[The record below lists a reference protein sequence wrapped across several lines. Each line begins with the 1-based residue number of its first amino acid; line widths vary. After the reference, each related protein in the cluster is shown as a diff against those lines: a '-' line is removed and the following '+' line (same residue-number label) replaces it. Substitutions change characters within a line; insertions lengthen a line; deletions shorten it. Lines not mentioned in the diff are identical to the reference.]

1 MERYTRGRRH
11 TAPRARVGRSV
22 PRIGIV
28 ARWSDAL
35 AMSGQ
40 MDLRERF
47 LAVPV
52 VTRSLM
58 ASTMVAVVL
67 NPILG
72 LDDIV
77 CASPHDIVRK
87 GQIWRLAL
95 SLFYVPGLFNALIM
109 SFVLYRL
116 ASAWEQERGSL
127 RLAYYFF
134 LGVVATNLGV
144 CILAVVVAPVVP
156 SVLSPAF
163 LCGPGLLAAFLVLIT
178 RSSQGYAGASV
189 NVLGLFAMPTL
200 YFPLLLLVFFA
211 LFGANPLESAASVA
225 VGYAWAQGYLDA
237 VIPGDAA
244 LQAAERW
251 PALRAV
257 VAARGY
263 VSTAMAGPSLPTHGA
278 AGNVPS
284 GRRARTERAR
294 HRRRRAGHLR
304 ANQRPRLRGGRGWW
318 RRRNRR
324 GNGSATGRG
333 IFAGAVVAR
342 RRRRP
347 AGCRRRRR
355 RSRAAPAEPPRERRR
370 ERREPIAWDTRGL
383 GENRWW
389 IAERRG
395 GDGGGRRGGGADE
408 GGTRRSVC
416 AGARATAETGAAA
429 SGCVGRRGD
438 ELSVGS
444 RVSGR
449 FALVV

>member
-95 SLFYVPGLFNALIM
+95 SLFYVPGLLNALIM

-211 LFGANPLESAASVA
+211 LLGANRLESAASVA

-263 VSTAMAGPSLPTHGA
+263 VSTAMAGPSSP
-278 AGNVPS
+278 
-284 GRRARTERAR
+284 RTERRETSLGAAR
-294 HRRRRAGHLR
+294 A
-304 ANQRPRLRGGRGWW
+304 RP
-318 RRRNRR
+318 NEP
-324 GNGSATGRG
+324 ATVDVAQG
-333 IFAGAVVAR
+333 IFARIRDHAFAGDGAGGGGGIAAGTGRRLGGGSSPGLSSLTSPTSRRMSPPPPPAAPLPPNLRASADANVANLSR
-342 RRRRP
+342 GTLGGSERIGGGSP
-347 AGCRRRRR
+347 NGGAATGAGAGAAEQTREE
-355 RSRAAPAEPPRERRR
+355 RAAAFALAHERRLR
-370 ERREPIAWDTRGL
+370 QEQQRL
-383 GENRWW
+383 GASE
-389 IAERRG
+389 
-395 GDGGGRRGGGADE
+395 GGA
-408 GGTRRSVC
+408 TNYR
-416 AGARATAETGAAA
+416 
-429 SGCVGRRGD
+429 
-438 ELSVGS
+438 
-444 RVSGR
+444 
-449 FALVV
+449 

>member
-1 MERYTRGRRH
+1 MRKLRASTTRSRGTVIARERRLHAHTSTGASVPRAALSARPRTRRSRSLVVVNAKSGSSERPSSERP
-11 TAPRARVGRSV
+11 TFSEAAVASRSVRDITKWNVIPAGGDTQRRARVGRSI

-77 CASPHDIVRK
+77 RIPHDIVRK

-134 LGVVATNLGV
+134 LGVVATSLGV
-144 CILAVVVAPVVP
+144 HPRRCRRARRPERALPRV
-156 SVLSPAF
+156 

-189 NVLGLFAMPTL
+189 SVLGLFAIPPSTPPSCSSSC
-200 YFPLLLLVFFA
+200 PLR
-211 LFGANPLESAASVA
+211 ANPLESAASVA
-225 VGYAWAQGYLDA
+225 VGYAWAQGY
-237 VIPGDAA
+237 
-244 LQAAERW
+244 
-251 PALRAV
+251 
-257 VAARGY
+257 
-263 VSTAMAGPSLPTHGA
+263 
-278 AGNVPS
+278 
-284 GRRARTERAR
+284 
-294 HRRRRAGHLR
+294 
-304 ANQRPRLRGGRGWW
+304 
-318 RRRNRR
+318 
-324 GNGSATGRG
+324 
-333 IFAGAVVAR
+333 
-342 RRRRP
+342 
-347 AGCRRRRR
+347 
-355 RSRAAPAEPPRERRR
+355 
-370 ERREPIAWDTRGL
+370 
-383 GENRWW
+383 
-389 IAERRG
+389 
-395 GDGGGRRGGGADE
+395 
-408 GGTRRSVC
+408 
-416 AGARATAETGAAA
+416 
-429 SGCVGRRGD
+429 
-438 ELSVGS
+438 
-444 RVSGR
+444 
-449 FALVV
+449 

>member
-58 ASTMVAVVL
+58 GPRWWRWCSTRSWAWTTS
-67 NPILG
+67 
-72 LDDIV
+72 
-77 CASPHDIVRK
+77 CAHPHDIVRK

-95 SLFYVPGLFNALIM
+95 SLFYVPGLLNALIM

-257 VAARGY
+257 VAAERLRQHRHGGPVTPHARSGGKRPRGGARDRTSPPP
-263 VSTAMAGPSLPTHGA
+263 STSRRASSRESETTPSRGTGLVEAAESPRERVGDWAGDLRRGCRHLTSPTSRRISPPPPRRAAHRTSARAPTRTSRTYRVGHSGA
-278 AGNVPS
+278 RRESVVDLRTA
-284 GRRARTERAR
+284 GRRRGRAQ
-294 HRRRRAGHLR
+294 G
-304 ANQRPRLRGGRGWW
+304 
-318 RRRNRR
+318 
-324 GNGSATGRG
+324 
-333 IFAGAVVAR
+333 
-342 RRRRP
+342 
-347 AGCRRRRR
+347 R
-355 RSRAAPAEPPRERRR
+355 RSRRGRNAPRR
-370 ERREPIAWDTRGL
+370 L
-383 GENRWW
+383 RW
-389 IAERRG
+389 RTS
-395 GDGGGRRGGGADE
+395 DG
-408 GGTRRSVC
+408 
-416 AGARATAETGAAA
+416 
-429 SGCVGRRGD
+429 
-438 ELSVGS
+438 
-444 RVSGR
+444 
-449 FALVV
+449 

>member
-28 ARWSDAL
+28 ARWSVAL

-278 AGNVPS
+278 AGNVP
-284 GRRARTERAR
+284 
-294 HRRRRAGHLR
+294 
-304 ANQRPRLRGGRGWW
+304 RGGARGP
-318 RRRNRR
+318 NEP
-324 GNGSATGRG
+324 ATVDVAQG
-333 IFAGAVVAR
+333 IFARIRDHAFAGDGAGGGGGIAAGTGRRLGGGSSPGLSSFDVADVPPDVAAAAAAAPLPPNLR
-342 RRRRP
+342 ASADANVANLSRGTLGGSERTGGGSP
-347 AGCRRRRR
+347 NGGAATGAGAGAAEQTREE
-355 RSRAAPAEPPRERRR
+355 RAAAFALAHERRLR
-370 ERREPIAWDTRGL
+370 QEQQRL
-383 GENRWW
+383 G
-389 IAERRG
+389 AS
-395 GDGGGRRGGGADE
+395 E
-408 GGTRRSVC
+408 G
-416 AGARATAETGAAA
+416 RATNY
-429 SGCVGRRGD
+429 R
-438 ELSVGS
+438 
-444 RVSGR
+444 
-449 FALVV
+449 

>member
-1 MERYTRGRRH
+1 MGGD
-11 TAPRARVGRSV
+11 AVCVARARWPGRPALTSRRSPV
-22 PRIGIV
+22 R
-28 ARWSDAL
+28 DAL

-47 LAVPV
+47 LATPL

-72 LDDIV
+72 LDDLV

-95 SLFYVPGLFNALIM
+95 SLFYVPGLLNALIM

-127 RLAYYFF
+127 RLAYYFL

-144 CILAVVVAPVVP
+144 CVLAVVVAPVVP

-189 NVLGLFAMPTL
+189 SVLGLFAMPTL

-225 VGYAWAQGYLDA
+225 VGYAWAQGYLDP

-278 AGNVPS
+278 AGTPPRRGPNDPVTVDVAQGIFAQIRDHAFAGS
-284 GRRARTERAR
+284 AGGGGGGIAAGTGRRLGGGSSPGMASFDVADVPPDV
-294 HRRRRAGHLR
+294 AAAAAAAPLPPNLR
-304 ANQRPRLRGGRGWW
+304 ANAHVPHSNPNQSRG
-318 RRRNRR
+318 
-324 GNGSATGRG
+324 
-333 IFAGAVVAR
+333 AGG
-342 RRRRP
+342 P
-347 AGCRRRRR
+347 AG
-355 RSRAAPAEPPRERRR
+355 
-370 ERREPIAWDTRGL
+370 TGVT
-383 GENRWW
+383 GVT
-389 IAERRG
+389 
-395 GDGGGRRGGGADE
+395 GGGSPGGGAATGAGPGPAEQTREARAAAFALAHERRLRQEQQRLVESE
-408 GGTRRSVC
+408 GG
-416 AGARATAETGAAA
+416 ATKD
-429 SGCVGRRGD
+429 R
-438 ELSVGS
+438 
-444 RVSGR
+444 
-449 FALVV
+449 

>member
-1 MERYTRGRRH
+1 
-11 TAPRARVGRSV
+11 
-22 PRIGIV
+22 
-28 ARWSDAL
+28 
-35 AMSGQ
+35 MSGQ

-95 SLFYVPGLFNALIM
+95 SLFYVPGLLNALIM

-134 LGVVATNLGV
+134 LGVVATNLGMHPRR
-144 CILAVVVAPVVP
+144 CRRARRPD
-156 SVLSPAF
+156 VLSPAF

-263 VSTAMAGPSLPTHGA
+263 VSTMAGPSSPRRSGRASLGA
-278 AGNVPS
+278 A
-284 GRRARTERAR
+284 RADRTAR
-294 HRRRRAGHLR
+294 HRRRRAGIFAR
-304 ANQRPRLRGGRGWW
+304 SEPCLRGGRGWW
-318 RRRNRR
+318 S
-324 GNGSATGRG
+324 GGIAAGTGRRLG
-333 IFAGAVVAR
+333 GGSSPGLSSSTSPTSR
-342 RRRRP
+342 RMSP
-347 AGCRRRRR
+347 PPPQPR
-355 RSRAAPAEPPRERRR
+355 RSRRTSARAPTRTSRTYRVGHSGARRESVVDLRTAGRRR
-370 ERREPIAWDTRGL
+370 GRAQGRRS
-383 GENRWW
+383 
-389 IAERRG
+389 RRG
-395 GDGGGRRGGGADE
+395 RNALQRLRWRTSDG
-408 GGTRRSVC
+408 
-416 AGARATAETGAAA
+416 
-429 SGCVGRRGD
+429 
-438 ELSVGS
+438 
-444 RVSGR
+444 
-449 FALVV
+449 